1 MTAFVIAPFA
11 AANIKNR
18 KCTKG
23 KQTYT
28 PSNARFIYVSNAM
41 KKEKGV
47 TR

>member
-1 MTAFVIAPFA
+1 M
-11 AANIKNR
+11 
-18 KCTKG
+18 KG

-28 PSNARFIYVSNAM
+28 PLSVRFIYVSNAM